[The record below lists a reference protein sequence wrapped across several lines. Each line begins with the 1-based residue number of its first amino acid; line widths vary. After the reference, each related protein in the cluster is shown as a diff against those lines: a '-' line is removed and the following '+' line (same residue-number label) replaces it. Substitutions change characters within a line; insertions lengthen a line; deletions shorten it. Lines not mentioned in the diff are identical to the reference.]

1 MDLTGNRPRNAG
13 NNSSYQKVGAIVVLD
28 HMNSNSPAAHNITT
42 PSKLAGFVD
51 AHGRA
56 LVLIFLSLAL
66 AGFVFSLR
74 LPIAIFPQTDFP
86 RIIIMVNNGIA
97 PVDVQMLT
105 VTRPIEESIRIV
117 PGITNVRSVTSRG
130 GSEISVYFRWDVDI
144 LHALHLVQGRIA
156 QLMPNMPPEA
166 RFYVNRLT
174 FSVFPMIGF
183 SITSP
188 NRNTSELWDL
198 AYYNLSPRLYRL
210 PGVAETRI
218 VGGRAPE
225 YHVLVNPEK
234 LNGYGLPLT
243 RIVDAI
249 RNANLIGAAGMVQE
263 NYHLYLT
270 TVNGLL
276 RSPAE
281 IENTVVDVVK
291 GTPVLVKNLAT
302 VVPGERPVY
311 TIVTADGLPA
321 VLVNVMQQ
329 PDGNALTIAD
339 AVHRELEEMQKS
351 LPPDVRLSVF
361 YDQSV
366 LVRDSINSVAESILI
381 GLGLSVA
388 VLVAFLKNWRTT
400 VVTAVVIPIAVLI
413 AIVFMKLFNMSFN
426 LMTLGGIAACIGVV
440 IDDAIVMVEN
450 ITVHLSLGQ
459 NPRQAAMSAIQELT
473 PALIG
478 STLTPIVVFA
488 PLVFLGGIT
497 AVFFRA
503 LALTMVTA
511 LLASLF
517 LAILFTPVLARMFL
531 QAPRGPVE
539 TDLEKA
545 EQAGEGR
552 VLRWLTAR
560 YETALHWSLVHTRLV
575 LLASLGVLAG
585 SVVLYLQLGSGFLPA
600 MDEGA
605 FVGDYLMPPG
615 TSLEETN
622 RVLRNIER
630 IVKETP
636 EVESYSRRTGARLA
650 LATAEPN
657 FGDFLIKLKRKRKRS
672 ADEVIQSLRQ
682 RIRSTE
688 PAIEIEFAHIL
699 EDLITDLVA
708 SPQPIEI
715 RVFHDDEKTFKLVA
729 AKIAEWLPS
738 VKGVVDV
745 VNRTTVIGPTNH
757 FRVDQQKAALAG
769 FSVRDV
775 LDLQSAV
782 LDGTVTSNMIR
793 GDRML
798 GIRVR
803 YPPEYRS
810 TTEKLQGLLLTSPKG
825 KTVPL
830 ASIAD
835 RQLEEGQTEIR
846 RFDLRNMSAVTARLE
861 GRDLGTAMEE
871 VQRRLS
877 HEVSLPPATEV
888 QFGGLWE
895 IQQESFRGLT
905 QVLLMSILLIFII
918 LVFEFRSFSH
928 PIAILVATILCGSGA
943 LLALYLT
950 GTTLNI
956 SSFMGGIMVVGI
968 VHKNGILMLDS
979 EQYFSKRGY
988 DLREAIFHAG
998 RRRLRPILMTA
1009 LATIFGMM
1017 PLAFGVGSGAQMLQ
1031 PLAIAVIGGVAVS
1044 MVLSLLVTPVLFYKL
1059 RQRGI

>member
-1 MDLTGNRPRNAG
+1 
-13 NNSSYQKVGAIVVLD
+13 
-28 HMNSNSPAAHNITT
+28 MNSPTAQDPDT
-42 PSKLAGFVD
+42 PSRLAAFVD

-56 LVLIFLSLAL
+56 LVLIFLTIAL
-66 AGFVFSLR
+66 AGLIFSFR
-74 LPIAIFPQTDFP
+74 LPISIFPQTDFP

-130 GSEISVYFRWDVDI
+130 LSEISVYFRWDVDI
-144 LHALHLVQGRIA
+144 LHALHLVQGRIS

-183 SITSP
+183 SVTSP
-188 NRNTSELWDL
+188 TRNLAELWDL
-198 AYYNLSPRLYRL
+198 AYYNLAPRLYRL
-210 PGVAETRI
+210 PGVSETRI
-218 VGGRAPE
+218 VGGRPPE

-243 RIVDAI
+243 RVVEAI

-281 IENTVVDVVK
+281 IENTVVAVVK
-291 GTPVLVKNLAT
+291 GTPVLVRNLAR

-311 TIVTADGLPA
+311 NIVTADGLPA
-321 VLVNVMQQ
+321 VLVNVLQQ
-329 PDGNALTIAD
+329 PDGNAVTIAD
-339 AVHRELEEMQKS
+339 AVHRELVEIRKS
-351 LPPDVRLSVF
+351 LAQDVRLSVF

-366 LVRDSINSVAESILI
+366 LVRDSIYSVAESILI

-388 VLVAFLKNWRTT
+388 VLFGFLKSWRTT
-400 VVTAVVIPIAVLI
+400 VVAAVVIPIAVLI
-413 AIVFMKLFNMSFN
+413 AIVFMQLFKMSFN

-459 NPRQAAMSAIQELT
+459 NPRQAAMSAIRELT

-517 LAILFTPVLARMFL
+517 LAILFTPVLARVFF
-531 QAPRGPVE
+531 QTPRGPVE

-560 YETALHWSLVHTRLV
+560 YETALHWSLAHTRLV

-585 SVVLYLQLGSGFLPA
+585 SVALYFQLGSGFLPT

-622 RVLRNIER
+622 RVVRNIER
-630 IVKETP
+630 LVTETP

-657 FGDFLIKLKRKRKRS
+657 FGDFLVKLKRNRKRS
-672 ADEVIQSLRQ
+672 ADEVIKSLRH

-688 PAIEIEFAHIL
+688 PAIRIEFAHIL

-715 RVFHDDEKTFKLVA
+715 RVFHDDEKTFKSLA
-729 AKIAEWLPS
+729 ANIAEWLPS
-738 VKGVVDV
+738 VNGVVDV
-745 VNRTTVIGPTNH
+745 VNRTTVIGPATH

-782 LDGTVTSNMIR
+782 LDGTLTSNMIR
-793 GDRML
+793 GDRLL

-810 TTEKLQGLLLTSPKG
+810 TTEKLQNLLLTSPTG
-825 KTVPL
+825 TTVPL

-835 RQLEEGQTEIR
+835 RQVEEGQTEIR
-846 RFDLRNMSAVTARLE
+846 RYDLRNMSAVTARLE
-861 GRDLGTAMEE
+861 GRDLGSAMQE
-871 VQRRLS
+871 VQRRLPR
-877 HEVSLPPATEV
+877 EVSLPPGAEV

-905 QVLLMSILLIFII
+905 QVLLTSILLIFII

-928 PIAILVATILCGSGA
+928 PIAILAATILCGSGA

-956 SSFMGGIMVVGI
+956 SSFMGAIMVVGI

-979 EQYFSKRGY
+979 EQYFSKQGY
-988 DLREAIFHAG
+988 DLREAIFKAG

-1009 LATIFGMM
+1009 LAAAFGMA
-1017 PLAFGVGSGAQMLQ
+1017 PLAFGVGAGAQMLQ
-1031 PLAIAVIGGVAVS
+1031 PLAIAVIGGITVS
-1044 MVLSLLVTPVLFYKL
+1044 MVLSLLVTPVLFCTL
-1059 RQRGI
+1059 RQRRLQEMRKRS